1 MAYKQFSIDDQTSIT
16 IYKKRSSK
24 SLRLS
29 VDSGGNIKVT
39 IPSWAPYASGL
50 TFAKTR
56 LDWIRQQKQPAKT
69 LVHKQIVGK
78 AHRLQF
84 IPNDTEH
91 VKTKIIGNEIRI
103 YHPMSMSSSHIEV
116 QNRAKSACIR
126 ALRLQSNQ
134 LLPQRIEK
142 IASARGYTYRKVTTK
157 MLKSRWGSCD
167 HKGNIVL
174 NLYLLQLPWELIDY
188 VLIHELVH
196 TKVMKHGP
204 EFWSVMLQE
213 LPGLENLKLAIREY
227 KPILD
232 SPDILTV
239 A

>member
-1 MAYKQFSIDDQTSIT
+1 MAYKQFSIDNQTSIT
-16 IYKKRSSK
+16 IYKRRSSK

-29 VDSGGNIKVT
+29 VDSNGGIKVT

-50 TFAKTR
+50 AFAKTR
-56 LDWIRQQKQPAKT
+56 IDWIKQQQRPAKALT
-69 LVHKQIVGK
+69 HEQIVGK
-78 AHRLQF
+78 AHRLIF
-84 IPNDTEH
+84 IPNSSVTI
-91 VKTKIIGNEIRI
+91 KTRIVGNEVRV
-103 YHPMSMSSSHIEV
+103 YHPMSMDPSSIEV
-116 QNRAKSACIR
+116 QAKTTLACIR

-142 IASARGYTYRKVTTK
+142 LALDNGYTYRQVTIK

-174 NLYLLQLPWELIDY
+174 NLYLMQLPWELIDY

-213 LPGLENLKLAIREY
+213 LPDLNKLKLAIREY

-232 SPDILTV
+232 SPAILTV